1 MTLRKFGGNLSI
13 DEYRS
18 VNINYYKDYKITL
31 PPMLS
36 VIPTMEEKNINNDSV
51 KEQKYVP
58 LDGEKIKTADAQLR
72 LKRNKPLPDFKN
84 TLENCMQLRYV

>member
-1 MTLRKFGGNLSI
+1 
-13 DEYRS
+13 
-18 VNINYYKDYKITL
+18 
-31 PPMLS
+31 MLA
-36 VIPTMEEKNINNDSV
+36 VIPTMEERSIDNNCL

-72 LKRNKPLPDFKN
+72 LKRSKPLPDFKN